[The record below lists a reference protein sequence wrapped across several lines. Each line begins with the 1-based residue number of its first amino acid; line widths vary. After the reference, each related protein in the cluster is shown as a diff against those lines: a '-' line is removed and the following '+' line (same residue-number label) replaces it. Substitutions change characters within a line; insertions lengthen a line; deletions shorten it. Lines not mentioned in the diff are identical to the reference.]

1 MKGLLKFITCGSVDD
16 GKSTLIGHILYDA
29 KLLYADQK
37 KALELDSKVGS
48 TGGAI
53 DYSLLLDGLMAER
66 EQGITIDVAYR
77 YFTTERRSFIVADTP
92 GHEEYTR
99 NMAVGASFA
108 ELAVILVDASQGL
121 LVQTRRHARICA
133 LMGIR
138 HFVFAVNKMDLVD
151 YSEARFRAIEADIEK
166 LSAELSLGNYAA
178 IPVSAT
184 VGDNVT
190 VYSEKMP
197 WYGGPALLEYLENVD
212 ASDGLQE
219 QGFYLP
225 VQRVCRPDH
234 TFRGFQ
240 GQIEAGTVSV
250 GDSVRTLPS
259 GEQAHVK
266 AIYIGNQSVQQAQ
279 QGDPVN
285 LQLDKEVDTSRGCVL
300 ENGAEL
306 KVTDR
311 IKATLLWMD
320 NEVLTPG
327 KDFFVKL
334 GTKLIPGTL
343 NRIEYAIDVNTGEHK
358 AAASLSKNEIA
369 LCTLSF
375 VEPIVLDSFEKHRTL
390 GELILIDRISNMT
403 SACGVVV
410 QAGAGQQEWTAD
422 KAASFDTRL
431 LHGSGVP
438 LYENGATLP
447 DISQCSAYAYPS
459 SKKLEQVFAGR
470 APGFA
475 YTRIGNPTVAA
486 FEQRVNAL
494 EGGVGAVAC
503 ASGMAAVTVALLNIL
518 RAGDELITANGL
530 FGGTLNL
537 LRDLENFGIRVRYV
551 DVLTPEKIAP
561 LINERTR
568 AVFGE
573 VISNPALQVL
583 DIAELAAFT
592 HSKAL
597 PLLVDSTTATP
608 YLVSP
613 LKLGADVVIHSSS
626 KYINGSGDA
635 ISGIIVDG
643 GSFRWD
649 AARYPG
655 LAAYQH
661 FGRFAYLSKLRNG
674 LWQELGGCLA
684 PMNAYL
690 NVVGMETMGL
700 RMERICAN
708 AHALAAALS
717 GLEGVSVNYPT
728 LPNAEAYDLAQQ
740 QFGGKGGGILTLR
753 AGSKERAYA
762 LIDRLKYARIASNIG
777 DVRTLVIHPAST
789 IYLHSTPEAMHAA
802 GVFEDTIRVSVGIED
817 AADLIADFTDAI
829 KGL

>member
-29 KLLYADQK
+29 KLLYADQE

-48 TGGAI
+48 TGGTI

-77 YFTTERRSFIVADTP
+77 YFTTDHRSFIVADTP

-138 HFVFAVNKMDLVD
+138 HFVFAVNKMDLVG
-151 YSEARFRAIEADIEK
+151 YSEARFRAIEADIKK
-166 LSAELSLGNYAA
+166 LAEELSLGSYIA

-190 VYSEKMP
+190 ARSEKMH
-197 WYGGPALLEYLENVD
+197 WYTGPVLLEHLENVD
-212 ASDGLQE
+212 VSDDLQE

-240 GQIEAGTVSV
+240 GQIEAGTLAV
-250 GDSVRTLPS
+250 GDQVRSLPS
-259 GEQAHVK
+259 GEQAHIK
-266 AIYIGNQSVQQAQ
+266 AIYIGSKAVQQAQ

-285 LQLDKEVDTSRGCVL
+285 VQLDREVDVSRGCVL
-300 ENGAEL
+300 ENGADL
-306 KVTDR
+306 KVSDTV
-311 IKATLLWMD
+311 KATLLWMD
-320 NEVLTPG
+320 NEPLTTG

-334 GTKLIPGTL
+334 GTKLVPGTL
-343 NRIEYAIDVNTGEHK
+343 NGIEYAIDVNTGEHK
-358 AAASLSKNEIA
+358 AAASLRKNEIA

-375 VEPIVLDSFEKHRTL
+375 VEPVVLDTFARHRTM

-403 SACGVVV
+403 SACGVVTQV
-410 QAGAGQQEWTAD
+410 GSGSQERSTGAA
-422 KAASFDTRL
+422 FDTRL

-438 LYENGATLP
+438 LYEHGATLP
-447 DISQCSAYAYPS
+447 GISQSSAFAYPS
-459 SKKLEQVFAGR
+459 PEKLEQVFAGR

-486 FEQRVNAL
+486 FEQRINAL

-503 ASGMAAVTVALLNIL
+503 ASGMAAVTAALLNVL
-518 RAGDELITANGL
+518 RAGDELITAGSL

-537 LRDLENFGIRVRYV
+537 LHDLENFGIVTHYV
-551 DVLTPEKIAP
+551 DELTPETVAP
-561 LINERTR
+561 LVNEHTR

-573 VISNPALQVL
+573 VISNPALRIL
-583 DIAELAAFT
+583 DIPALAEFV
-592 HSKAL
+592 HGKGL
-597 PLLVDSTTATP
+597 PLFVDSTTATP
-608 YLVSP
+608 YLVNP
-613 LKLGADVVIHSSS
+613 LGLGADVVIHSSS

-635 ISGIIVDG
+635 VSGIIVDG
-643 GSFRWD
+643 GKFRWD

-655 LAAYQH
+655 LADYQK

-690 NVVGMETMGL
+690 NVLGLETLGL
-700 RMERICAN
+700 RMERICSN

-717 GLEGVSVNYPT
+717 GLDGITVHYPT
-728 LPNAEAYDLAQQ
+728 LPGSDTYELAQR

-762 LIDRLKYARIASNIG
+762 LLNHLHYAKIASNIG
-777 DVRTLVIHPAST
+777 DVRTLAVHPAST

-802 GVFEDTIRVSVGIED
+802 GVFEDTIRVSVGIEA
-817 AADLIADFTDAI
+817 AADLIADFTDAV
-829 KGL
+829 KALD